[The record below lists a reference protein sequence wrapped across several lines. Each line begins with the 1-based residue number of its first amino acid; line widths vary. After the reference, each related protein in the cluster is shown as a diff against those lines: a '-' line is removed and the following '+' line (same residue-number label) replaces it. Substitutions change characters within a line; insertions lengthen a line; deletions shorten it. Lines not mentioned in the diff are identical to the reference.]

1 MRLPRLRRAR
11 LEGGCMSAES
21 PRCDNCGDPAS
32 LKAPL
37 GSVEERTGK
46 INYCRTC
53 YDFDFEEEEP

>member
-1 MRLPRLRRAR
+1 MTP
-11 LEGGCMSAES
+11 SPS

>member
-1 MRLPRLRRAR
+1 
-11 LEGGCMSAES
+11 MSAES

-53 YDFDFEEEEP
+53 YDFDFGEEEP